1 MEGIFT
7 IKSILIYLLAIN
19 LITFFIMWVD
29 KKKAKWGKWRI
40 QEKTLFILCTI
51 GGSIGGIAG
60 MYTFRHKTKKTRF
73 VIGFPLILIIQIL
86 CTIVFLIP

>member
-1 MEGIFT
+1 MESIFT
-7 IKSILIYLLAIN
+7 LKNILIYLLLIN

-40 QEKTLFILCTI
+40 QEKTLFILCAI
-51 GGSIGGIAG
+51 GGSIGGICG

-86 CTIVFLIP
+86 CAILFFVS